1 MASRIGTPFPR
12 AFIVTI
18 QTYVAAGVTVISAVT
33 ALNGMHGWTP
43 TIVAARLAMV
53 FLAIPN
59 LGSRGKEFVQVDDE
73 GVAVETDQGIERVA
87 WGEIQRVRILTT
99 DAGPWSE
106 DVFFLLEGAANKGC
120 AVPHDAAVR
129 TKLLEELQSRLKGVR
144 DEKVI
149 EAMGCTSNNSFTIW
163 EKGNGDAT

>member
-1 MASRIGTPFPR
+1 MASRIGTPLPR

-18 QTYVAAGVTVISAVT
+18 YVYIAAGVAVISAVT
-33 ALNGMHGWTP
+33 ALNGTYGWAP
-43 TIVAARLAMV
+43 AIVAACVALV

-59 LGSRGKEFVQVDDE
+59 LGPRGTEFVQVDDE
-73 GVAVETDQGIERVA
+73 GVAVKTDQGIERVA
-87 WGEIQRVRILTT
+87 WSDIQRVRILTT

-106 DVFFLLEGAANKGC
+106 DAFFLLEAAGNKGC
-120 AVPHDAAVR
+120 AVPNDAAVR
-129 TKLLEELQSRLKGVR
+129 TKLLDELQTRLKGVR